1 MSYKKILLAC
11 IAFSFYFTGF
21 AQILST
27 VPDGGNK
34 KATTMERIGITD
46 VTLHYDRPAVKGRE
60 GKIWGQLVP
69 YGFSDLGFGTSKAA
83 PWRAGANEN
92 TTISFSTDVT
102 VEGKALPAGTYG
114 LFIALGQGDAT
125 IIFSNNSTSW
135 GSFFY
140 NPKEDALRVTVKTAP
155 LNELVERMKFEFM
168 DETENSATIAMLWE
182 KMKIPFTVSVDYV
195 QTQIQSF
202 RNELTSSKGFKYEAW
217 LEAANFCL
225 QHNVNLDEALQW
237 SNYSISGP
245 YIGQKNFKTLST
257 KANLLNKMARTA
269 EAETIMKEAI
279 PLATLQELNS
289 YGRQLL
295 RDKKNTQALE
305 IYKLNAQ
312 KNQGSF

>member
-1 MSYKKILLAC
+1 M
-11 IAFSFYFTGF
+11 
-21 AQILST
+21 
-27 VPDGGNK
+27 
-34 KATTMERIGITD
+34 
-46 VTLHYDRPAVKGRE
+46 
-60 GKIWGQLVP
+60 
-69 YGFSDLGFGTSKAA
+69 
-83 PWRAGANEN
+83 
-92 TTISFSTDVT
+92 
-102 VEGKALPAGTYG
+102 
-114 LFIALGQGDAT
+114 FIALGQGDAT

-312 KNQGSF
+312 KNPGQFLVNVGLMRGYSANGDFKNALKFAKAALPKAPDSINKEGIEKYIKMLEEGKDIN